1 MVFDIAKVYKGY
13 NGYSVDLYAAGKV
26 LLKMVLGNE
35 AEEADQSSIKLSNEL
50 SHLLAGM
57 LDAEP
62 ENRYDLQKVINHKWV
77 KDNVL

>member
-35 AEEADQSSIKLSNEL
+35 AEEAD
-50 SHLLAGM
+50 
-57 LDAEP
+57 
-62 ENRYDLQKVINHKWV
+62 
-77 KDNVL
+77 